1 LPQRIAP
8 EDYPDTG
15 PVEVF
20 TLDRRRL
27 RWTLGESWAF
37 LEETDYPAPANTTV
51 DRKSASI
58 LGRCST
64 NLRVMRQG
72 SARTPCV

>member
-1 LPQRIAP
+1 MAGRRIAP
-8 EDYPDTG
+8 EDYPDTD

-37 LEETDYPAPANTTV
+37 LEETAYME
-51 DRKSASI
+51 SI
-58 LGRCST
+58 LFNNASTVGR
-64 NLRVMRQG
+64 
-72 SARTPCV
+72 SAGPTPI